1 MQNGPL
7 ELLDKELKP
16 LQVFPAGNQWKPHRF
31 ELFDWILLLAGE
43 IVELLLHLVDLSLQV
58 GHLIFTAWARFRFW
72 SFEEWL
78 MVTSNEKSHLLQGQ
92 SLYWSKGSL
101 RRYLMMALWS
111 FLLRLLIILV
121 ESLSQYHHQYHYD
134 DHHHYRGNI
143 IPSSQSSQVTPATFV
158 WSSVGSLQRGHIH
171 QKYLVDMI
179 MMIVMIVMEID
190 MMIIKMRM
198 IYKRAHTL
206 EVPGWWWWWSR

>member
-7 ELLDKELKP
+7 ELLDKELEP
-16 LQVFPAGNQWKPHRF
+16 LQVFPAGNRWKPAYLSFSAGFSYLLERSLSSSSIWSIFLSKSGTWYSQHG
-31 ELFDWILLLAGE
+31 LDLDFD
-43 IVELLLHLVDLSLQV
+43 HLKNNWWSPLTRSHTCCKASRCTGPKGPWVDFDD
-58 GHLIFTAWARFRFW
+58 G
-72 SFEEWL
+72 
-78 MVTSNEKSHLLQGQ
+78 
-92 SLYWSKGSL
+92 
-101 RRYLMMALWS
+101 S

-121 ESLSQYHHQYHYD
+121 ESLSQYHHQYSYQYL

-179 MMIVMIVMEID
+179 MMIVMIVMEMD
-190 MMIIKMRM
+190 MMIIKMKM
-198 IYKRAHTL
+198 IYNEGTYT
-206 EVPGWWWWWSR
+206 